1 MTYKTLLFDI
11 DDTLLDFKAAETYAI
26 SKLIAEAGL
35 EVNKP
40 NIEQYKVISQNL
52 WEEHEKGTIERS
64 VLLGKR
70 FEDFFG
76 LHGINVNGQDIDAK
90 FRTYLAEEV
99 FLIDGSMELL
109 ASLVET
115 HDVYAVT
122 NGVSKTQH
130 QRLSDTG
137 MNAFFKAIFV
147 SEDTGYQKPMPEY
160 FDYVFRRIPNL
171 NLEETLIIGDSLT
184 SDITGGALSGID
196 TCWFNPHKMPNPLEI
211 TPTHVIES
219 LKELPAIVLGNL

>member
-130 QRLSDTG
+130 QRLSDT
-137 MNAFFKAIFV
+137 
-147 SEDTGYQKPMPEY
+147 
-160 FDYVFRRIPNL
+160 
-171 NLEETLIIGDSLT
+171 
-184 SDITGGALSGID
+184 
-196 TCWFNPHKMPNPLEI
+196 
-211 TPTHVIES
+211 
-219 LKELPAIVLGNL
+219 